1 VGELL
6 KAVLKMGTGSLA
18 GMTLGMAAMKVLAV
32 VVGPGGV
39 GLFSLLRQ
47 TYQTAVT
54 VSVLNGQMAI
64 VQGVASRD
72 DGSRPAFLSTVL
84 WIISGMGI
92 GVSLVLLVFAPQL
105 SGWVLD
111 RNDPQAI
118 QAVRWLAPT
127 VLLGAGQ
134 AYLVGLMNGYRAVG
148 SVALVQLSGFATLAV
163 LALPAARLAKSG
175 QILAFSWLL
184 AASAAVAFLVATV
197 FSFKHGHLA
206 ALWRTARLRFT
217 SASAKVFV
225 PMAGT
230 FLITGFVGTAVPL
243 CVRALASRE
252 FGLHG
257 AGILDV
263 AWTLSMA
270 YIGLLLSS
278 FSTYYLPVLSGMVD
292 PGARA
297 RMILQVL
304 RLALLLMLPLVTA
317 MIVLKPLVA
326 RLLYSSEFLPAL
338 PIIRWMLIGDFF
350 KVASWVFS
358 FTMIASMDLRT
369 FLWTEVACG
378 AATLAGALVVLL
390 RFQWLPGIG
399 VNYMLLYIGY
409 LIYTLFYVCRRHQFA
424 LDGRT
429 ILQWI
434 SGLMFVIVISIQT
447 WDQTQVHPMGAVLWI
462 GSAVGLSLVFL
473 NRKERDA
480 GKALLRRSRS
490 SQAGTGPASQEG

>member
-1 VGELL
+1 
-6 KAVLKMGTGSLA
+6 MGSGSLI

-32 VVGPGGV
+32 VLGPSGV

-47 TYQTAVT
+47 THQTAVT

-64 VQGVASRD
+64 VQGVASREENA
-72 DGSRPAFLSTVL
+72 RPAFLSTVL
-84 WIISGMGI
+84 WIIAGMGV
-92 GVSLVLLVFAPQL
+92 GVSLALLVFAPQV
-105 SGWVLD
+105 SSWVLD
-111 RNDPQAI
+111 RSDAQAI

-134 AYLVGLMNGYRAVG
+134 AYLIGLMNGYRAVG
-148 SVALVQLSGFATLAV
+148 SVALVQLSGFATLAL

-184 AASAAVAFLVATV
+184 AASAAVAALVAMV
-197 FSFKHGHLA
+197 FSFKHGHLT
-206 ALWRTARLRFT
+206 ALWKTSRLRFT
-217 SASAKVFV
+217 RASAQAFL

-230 FLITGFVGTAVPL
+230 FLLTGFVGTAVPL
-243 CVRALASRE
+243 CVRALAGRG

-278 FSTYYLPVLSGMVD
+278 FSTYYLPVLSGMSD
-292 PGARA
+292 PAARA

-304 RLALLLMLPLVTA
+304 RLALLLMVPLVTA
-317 MIVLKPLVA
+317 MIVLKPLIA
-326 RLLYSSEFLPAL
+326 RLLYSSDFLPAL

-358 FTMIASMDLRT
+358 FTMIAGTDMRT
-369 FLWTEVACG
+369 FLWTEVVCG
-378 AATLAGALVVLL
+378 AATLAGAMVVLL
-390 RFQWLPGIG
+390 HFQWLPGIG

-409 LIYTLFYVCRRHQFA
+409 LIYTFHYVQRRHQFVP
-424 LDGRT
+424 DGRT

-434 SGLMFVIVISIQT
+434 SGLIFVIVISIQT
-447 WDQTQVHPMGAVLWI
+447 WDQTQVHGTGAVLWI
-462 GSAVGLSLVFL
+462 GSAIGLSLVFL
-473 NRKERDA
+473 TRKERDA
-480 GKALLRRSRS
+480 VKALLRRSRS
-490 SQAGTGPASQEG
+490 HQAGGDSMSQEG